1 MQLQVVGLGRMD
13 ANMALR
19 LLRDGHDVNR
29 FDPNATARERTA
41 NREFVRQLTSPR
53 VVCMM
58 VPAADP
64 TDSVRSIKKP

>member
-13 ANMALR
+13 ANMALQ
-19 LLRDGHDVNR
+19 LLRGGHDVNGY
-29 FDPNATARERTA
+29 DPNATSRERTA

-53 VVCMM
+53 VVCLM